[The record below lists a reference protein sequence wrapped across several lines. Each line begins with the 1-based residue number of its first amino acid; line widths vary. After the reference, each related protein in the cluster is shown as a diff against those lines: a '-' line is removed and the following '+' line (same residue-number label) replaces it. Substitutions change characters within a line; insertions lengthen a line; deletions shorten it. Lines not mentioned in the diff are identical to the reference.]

1 MGAFIVTV
9 IGAIFLGV
17 FVIVLIWFIT
27 KTVKGQKILN
37 FIEKVVEQSHVPI
50 KDHDE
55 FEVSLKEFKKAEQ
68 EERERLA
75 PVLGQ
80 LVEECKKK
88 NQTSKITLKSYKTL
102 ELEEVIDQ
110 LETLPILELYH
121 IHKVLLSRV
130 N

>member
-17 FVIVLIWFIT
+17 FVILLIWFIT
-27 KTVKGQKILN
+27 KTIKGQKLMSYISKAV
-37 FIEKVVEQSHVPI
+37 EK
-50 KDHDE
+50 
-55 FEVSLKEFKKAEQ
+55 EVGYVDLESYEHFAKEYKTAELS
-68 EERERLA
+68 ERERLA
-75 PVLGQ
+75 PIIGQ

-88 NQTSKITLKSYKTL
+88 EQTSKITLKSYKTI
-102 ELEEVIDQ
+102 ELDEVINQ
-110 LETLPILELYH
+110 LEALPILELYH

>member
-1 MGAFIVTV
+1 MGAFIATV

-17 FVIVLIWFIT
+17 FVILLIWFIT
-27 KTVKGQKILN
+27 KTIKGQKLMSYISKAV
-37 FIEKVVEQSHVPI
+37 EKEAGYVDLESYEH
-50 KDHDE
+50 
-55 FEVSLKEFKKAEQ
+55 FAKEYKTAERA
-68 EERERLA
+68 EKERLA
-75 PVLGQ
+75 PILGQ

-102 ELEEVIDQ
+102 ELDEVIDK

-121 IHKVLLSRV
+121 VHKVLLSRV